1 MEEKKKK
8 PLHKRWWFWVLIIVA
23 VILIFPII
31 VEIIGA
37 SSSSSSSSPKPKL
50 SKNAKIVKNNWK
62 NKKIDFSDGTFKV
75 YNMSRIKL
83 YTENEDGFRKFR
95 GGGILYK
102 GYFTNKTD
110 KPLSVEKFWNR
121 HVEVR
126 AYDLN
131 GYWSL
136 EPVIYLIKNIDGRET
151 FKRPVDDVIVEPKQ
165 TIKVGIDNV
174 GDEGKTVPDE
184 VKIKFSNHGKKIW
197 LSDYEK
203 YKNGTLTFDSGF

>member
-1 MEEKKKK
+1 
-8 PLHKRWWFWVLIIVA
+8 
-23 VILIFPII
+23 
-31 VEIIGA
+31 
-37 SSSSSSSSPKPKL
+37 
-50 SKNAKIVKNNWK
+50 
-62 NKKIDFSDGTFKV
+62 
-75 YNMSRIKL
+75 MSRIKL

-95 GGGILYK
+95 GGGIFYE
-102 GYFTNKTD
+102 GDFTNKTD

-126 AYDLN
+126 AYDQN

-136 EPVIYLIKNIDGRET
+136 EPVVYLIKNINGKET
-151 FKRPVDDVIVEPKQ
+151 FKRPVDDVIVDPKQ

-197 LSDYEK
+197 LSGYEK
-203 YKNGTLTFDSGF
+203 YKNGTLVFDSGF